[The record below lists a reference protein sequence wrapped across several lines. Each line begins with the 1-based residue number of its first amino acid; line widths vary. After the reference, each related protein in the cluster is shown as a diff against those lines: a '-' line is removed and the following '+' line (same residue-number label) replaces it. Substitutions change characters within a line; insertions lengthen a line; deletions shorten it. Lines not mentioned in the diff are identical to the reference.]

1 MLEKMKFDCG
11 CDFEMLDFDNVNL
24 ECPASWDLLGQGLTK
39 GLFQIEKQLGRR
51 YCKRIGPRN
60 IEELAAVISL
70 IRPGCLEAEYR
81 EDPSTG
87 KMLNITDTYVK
98 TKAGELKI
106 EYIDPVLE
114 PIFKDTF
121 GVPVYQEQIM
131 QICTDFAGFTLQEAD
146 STRKA
151 VGKKLV
157 DKMAEVEKDFI
168 EGALK
173 MGHSEEK
180 ARTVFSWIDKFSGY
194 GFNKSHAV
202 SYAMLGDW
210 GAYAKVHFPREFFK
224 NKLAFSDSNPD
235 EFDEIKQL
243 VYEAKLFHINVL
255 PPSVEVG
262 NSQFSFTES
271 NDLVFGLS
279 HIKGVG
285 VKSLKTIEQLKGITT
300 SYDLFKKLF
309 LDKKCKVKRNVVQAL
324 IKCAALA
331 IPIDRVKLLARYE
344 FLLMLTDRERN
355 YLFDKSLVKD
365 NSVTEMLASIIE
377 NGIPRG
383 NNRIN
388 RLMETWA
395 DIKRDLGGNRK
406 RMALAWEKYHLGMPL
421 SGSEVEL
428 YNNWQVDTTCQSFLS
443 LKHNDRVK
451 VGVIIE
457 EIREIKDKN
466 ENLMCFMKVS
476 DATYMMDGVT
486 VFCNQYAKLGWI
498 IQEGKAVLIKGR
510 KSDNSKGTGLLVNSI
525 EHL

>member
-1 MLEKMKFDCG
+1 MKFDCG
-11 CDFEMLDFDNVNL
+11 CDFEDLDFDNVNL
-24 ECPASWDLLGQGLTK
+24 QCPASWDLLGNGLTK

-51 YCKRIGPRN
+51 YCKRIEPKN
-60 IEELAAVISL
+60 IEELAAVISV

-98 TKAGELKI
+98 TKSGELRP

-114 PIFKDTF
+114 PIFRDTM

-131 QICTDFAGFTLQEAD
+131 RICTDFAGFSLQDAD
-146 STRKA
+146 TARKA
-151 VGKKLV
+151 MGKKNTALFEKIKTAFIDGAV
-157 DKMAEVEKDFI
+157 KMNHSREKAEVI
-168 EGALK
+168 
-173 MGHSEEK
+173 
-180 ARTVFSWIDKFSGY
+180 FSWIEKFAGY

-202 SYAMLGDW
+202 SYAILGYW
-210 GAYAKVHFPREFFK
+210 GAYSKVHFPLEFFK

-243 VYEAKLFHINVL
+243 VYEAKLFNINVL
-255 PPSVEVG
+255 PPSVEFG
-262 NSQFSFTES
+262 NSDFQFTDSM
-271 NDLVFGLS
+271 DLVFGMS

-285 VKSLKTIEQLKGITT
+285 KKSLETIKELKGIHTG
-300 SYDLFKKLF
+300 YGLFKKLF
-309 LDKKCKVKRNVVQAL
+309 VDKCKVKKNVVQSL
-324 IKCAALA
+324 IKCGALS
-331 IPIDRVKLLARYE
+331 IPMDRVRLLARYD
-344 FLLMLTDRERN
+344 FLVMLTDRERT
-355 YLFDKSLVKD
+355 YLFENKLVED
-365 NSVTEMLASIIE
+365 MSSEDMLASLIE

-388 RLMETWA
+388 RLMGTWS
-395 DIKRDLGGNRK
+395 DIKRDLGGNKK

-428 YNNWQVDTTCQSFLS
+428 YNNWQVDTTCQNFLS
-443 LKHNDRVK
+443 LKHGDRVK

-466 ENLMCFMKVS
+466 GNLMCFMKVS

-486 VFCNQYAKLGWI
+486 VFSRQYAKLGWI
-498 IQEGKAVLIKGR
+498 IQEGKAVLIKGK
-510 KSDNSKGTGLLVNSI
+510 KSDNNKGTGLLVDSI